1 MIMKLKMYTK
11 GKNFLVKFVSKL
23 FEVWTDAW
31 KMGQDSVF
39 WWGDSEPSP
48 VEPLVVNPVS
58 SMKNPEDCACLI
70 TVIILEK
77 VREHFPSKW
86 QTYSGKDRDGKE
98 VAKSLMM
105 FILHN
110 IVHQFQSNRYL
121 RT

>member
-48 VEPLVVNPVS
+48 VDPLVVNPWGL
-58 SMKNPEDCACLI
+58 CLSDYCNNFGKS
-70 TVIILEK
+70 ERAFSFK
-77 VREHFPSKW
+77 VTNLQR
-86 QTYSGKDRDGKE
+86 
-98 VAKSLMM
+98 
-105 FILHN
+105 
-110 IVHQFQSNRYL
+110 
-121 RT
+121 